1 MNNHLLIGLG
11 LIVLGVVLMLFVG
24 LVGFIAGI
32 ILVLGGI
39 GVPFMEYQRRKAA
52 A

>member
-1 MNNHLLIGLG
+1 MPVNLIGLG

-39 GVPFMEYQRRKAA
+39 VVLFMGYQRRKAA